1 LQEHGSESSQ
11 AASTVAK
18 KRVQNKDEKEERGK
32 KVKNQTEKR
41 DKGIKI

>member
-18 KRVQNKDEKEERGK
+18 KVYKIKMKKKREERRLKTKQK
-32 KVKNQTEKR
+32 KGTRE
-41 DKGIKI
+41 